1 MLLTCS
7 GTAGKEVRL
16 MRTYEVITTVL
27 SAIKLI
33 VDLVKLYLEHKKSR
47 PERHEQKNG

>member
-1 MLLTCS
+1 VLLTCF

-16 MRTYEVITTVL
+16 MRTNEVIAIVL

-33 VDLVKLYLEHKKSR
+33 VELVKLYLEYKKSR
-47 PERHEQKNG
+47 PEHRK